1 MTLDLHPGQR
11 LPSPEPPP
19 AWGELAP
26 VGQTALVLRLVLP
39 DRVVSYPSSELRR
52 WEQVAGTPEILTIHA
67 DQEAVVVEGTE
78 LALIRA
84 ALDLGRLCELRLTY
98 PKRTSRPGP
107 QVRRIT
113 IEPA

>member
-1 MTLDLHPGQR
+1 MTLDLSPGQN
-11 LPSPEPPP
+11 LPPPEPPP

-26 VGQTALVLRLVLP
+26 AGHIASVLRIVLA
-39 DRVVSYPSSELRR
+39 DRAVSFPYGELRR
-52 WEQVAGTPEILTIHA
+52 WEHLAGTPEQFTIHA
-67 DQEAVVVEGTE
+67 GQEEITVEGSE
-78 LALIRA
+78 LAALRA

-98 PKRTSRPGP
+98 ARGLARPGP